1 MYFNCKGVAAFIIV
15 LLGWVS
21 SGQAQVVPSDRQP
34 LVSQPTKCV
43 ALTQGR
49 ECFAQIVLTWK
60 AAKDS
65 DYCLVREMQDLRRI
79 PLQCWEASA
88 SGKFVFDM
96 QATQDV
102 VILLLEKDGKEAIG
116 RSVVQVSW
124 LYQSNSRKRRWR
136 LF

>member
-1 MYFNCKGVAAFIIV
+1 MAI
-15 LLGWVS
+15 LLGYA
-21 SGQAQVVPSDRQP
+21 GTALAQVAPSEQLA

-49 ECFAQIVLTWK
+49 ECFAKIVLTWK
-60 AAKDS
+60 TRNEG
-65 DYCLVREMQDLRRI
+65 DYCVVREMQDSRRI
-79 PLQCWEASA
+79 PLQCWDSKS

-102 VILLLEKDGKEAIG
+102 VILLLEKNAKEAIG
-116 RSVVQVSW
+116 RSEIQVSW